1 MSFKNPIKLAN
12 LPKVKGGQ
20 FLKVTA
26 TILSKKF
33 LDGNSVP
40 FLILTNH
47 IYLGFDQN
55 KSNKL
60 PFFMIGERH
69 SCWKDFH
76 KKKTDSGESQKDY
89 MVTGTC
95 RRNGDEFIL
104 SIDGSK
110 GLRKLPRPTMKFLN
124 AMLQKI
130 NKKYS
135 VSTTGGSAGVVDEAT
150 QGTKANE
157 VKEEMKGADEQ
168 VMRDLKTS
176 EAATSYKA
184 EKKAEAQ
191 ALSKAIKHLSKMMS
205 SSLKSVAKNVKK
217 GATSSKDIQI
227 VKEANQSF
235 TEVMNLFEQTS
246 EQVRKKFKAAHQK
259 LNKQKKELY
268 TLSLAAKQRKKSV
281 AERLAEQYALKKTG
295 QVADESTI
303 KDINEIVKKAFKDYR
318 KVRQDELLRM
328 LSFLFS
334 KVGIN
339 QEAVFKYLPQVIQ
352 QKAR

>member
-20 FLKVTA
+20 LLKVTA

-47 IYLGFDQN
+47 IYLGFDEN

-60 PFFMIGERH
+60 PFFMLGERH
-69 SCWKDFH
+69 SCWKDYH
-76 KKKTDSGESQKDY
+76 KTKTDSGDSQKDY
-89 MVTGTC
+89 MITGTC

-110 GLRKLPRPTMKFLN
+110 GLRKIPRPTMKFLN
-124 AMLQKI
+124 AMLKKI

-135 VSTTGGSAGVVDEAT
+135 VSTTGGSAGVIDEAT
-150 QGTKANE
+150 QGTKADE
-157 VKEEMKGADEQ
+157 VKDEMKGADEQ

-191 ALSKAIKHLSKMMS
+191 SLSKAIKNLSKLMAT
-205 SSLKSVAKNVKK
+205 SLKTVAKNVNN
-217 GATSSKDIQI
+217 GATSSKDIKI

-235 TEVMNLFEQTS
+235 SEVMKLYEQTS
-246 EQVRKKFKAAHQK
+246 EQVRKKFSGAHQK
-259 LNKQKKELY
+259 LNNQKKQLY
-268 TLSLAAKQRKKSV
+268 TLSIAAKQRKKSV

-295 QVADESTI
+295 QAADASMV
-303 KDINEIVKKAFKDYR
+303 KDVNAIVKKAFSNYS
-318 KVRQDELLRM
+318 KVRQEDLLKM
-328 LSFLFS
+328 ISFLFS
-334 KVGIN
+334 KVGIK
-339 QEAVFKYLPQVIQ
+339 EDLVLKYLPQVID
-352 QKAR
+352 QKAA